1 MELLAYSQESVHEKN
16 LQLTARVVAFYCPLQ
31 TIVRADKHENC
42 TFGSIIYDA
51 REGEARKCKKG
62 VEPSPASYAVSIQKM
77 KPNAK
82 VCFHF
87 NEHNPNGYYQPIR
100 AQSPGST

>member
-1 MELLAYSQESVHEKN
+1 MELLAYSQESVPEKN

-31 TIVRADKHENC
+31 TIVRADKHENR

-62 VEPSPASYAVSIQKM
+62 VEPCLVRSFYPK
-77 KPNAK
+77 NEAK
-82 VCFHF
+82 C
-87 NEHNPNGYYQPIR
+87 
-100 AQSPGST
+100 QSLLPL